1 MNSIVYRGVP
11 HESFYSNLA
20 EVRQWHSGEVILSTW
35 EDVDVDESMLDKV
48 VRSKDPGENE
58 DIGNPSLRFADRQI
72 LAARQGI
79 LEASGEKILLTRS
92 DIRHPKD
99 LFSSIKV
106 SEGIS
111 PYRVFSAPL
120 VVGSIMSIDP
130 DSGFGP
136 ERDRYFRMCD
146 WFQWGYKKDLDKFT
160 DVIEELNKN
169 KHSGCCLEQLWFL
182 SCFNKFN
189 KLQFE
194 ISKIESHKDECW
206 KTIMQN
212 FKIINSVGFN
222 TGKWNHKQEGGAYIS
237 EDKYKKLSNFFINLD
252 TQKETP

>member
-1 MNSIVYRGVP
+1 MNSIVYRGIP

-20 EVRQWHSGEVILSTW
+20 EVRRWHSGEVILSTW
-35 EDVDVDESMLDKV
+35 EDVDVYGSMIDRV
-48 VRSKDPGENE
+48 VRSKDPGENK

-79 LEASGEKILLTRS
+79 LEASGEKILLTRT

-99 LFSSIKV
+99 LFSSVEV
-106 SEGIS
+106 SES
-111 PYRVFSAPL
+111 TSSYRVFSASL

-130 DSGFGP
+130 DSGYGP

-146 WFQWGYKKDLDKFT
+146 RFQWGYKKDLDKFT
-160 DVIEELNKN
+160 DVIEDLNKN
-169 KHSGCCLEQLWFL
+169 KGSGCCLEQLWFL

-189 KLQFE
+189 KMQRGYFN

-206 KTIMQN
+206 ETILQN

-222 TGKWNHKQEGGAYIS
+222 TSKWGDKQEEPIFIS
-237 EDKYKKLSNFFINLD
+237 EQKYKNKME
-252 TQKETP
+252 TQ

>member
-20 EVRQWHSGEVILSTW
+20 EVRKWHSGEVILSTW
-35 EDVDVDESMLDKV
+35 DDVDVDGSMIDKV
-48 VRSKDPGENE
+48 VRSKDPGENK

-72 LAARQGI
+72 LAARRGI
-79 LEASGEKILLTRS
+79 LESSGEKILLTRT

-99 LFSSIKV
+99 LFSSVKIHKDT
-106 SEGIS
+106 S
-111 PYRVFSAPL
+111 PYKVFSAPL

-130 DSGFGP
+130 DSGYGP
-136 ERDRYFRMCD
+136 KRDRYFRICD
-146 WFQWGYKKDLDKFT
+146 WFQWGYKEDLNKFT

-189 KLQFE
+189 KLQFD
-194 ISKIESHKDECW
+194 ISKVESHKDECW
-206 KTIMQN
+206 ETILQN
-212 FKIINSVGFN
+212 FKIINSIGLN
-222 TGKWNHKQEGGAYIS
+222 TSKWNYKLEDAEYIS
-237 EDKYKKLSNFFINLD
+237 EQKYRNKVGA
-252 TQKETP
+252 